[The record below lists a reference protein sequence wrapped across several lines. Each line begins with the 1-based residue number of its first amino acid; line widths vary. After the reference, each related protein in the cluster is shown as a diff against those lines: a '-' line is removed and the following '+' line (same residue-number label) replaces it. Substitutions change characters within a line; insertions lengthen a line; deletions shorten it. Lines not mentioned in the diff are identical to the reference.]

1 MPKTFRGDTPVLGA
15 YASSSCILAKPFI
28 AGAQTPSLS
37 NPKSHQKKVGVQAP
51 TTLHDPDPPA
61 TFTPGNQKFPFFTSK
76 FTFLFTQG
84 LRFSH
89 IIRAVTR
96 EAGEKE
102 QDAWNPRLL
111 WGL

>member
-1 MPKTFRGDTPVLGA
+1 MPKPFRGDTPVLGA

-61 TFTPGNQKFPFFTSK
+61 TFT
-76 FTFLFTQG
+76 QG
-84 LRFSH
+84 VRFSH